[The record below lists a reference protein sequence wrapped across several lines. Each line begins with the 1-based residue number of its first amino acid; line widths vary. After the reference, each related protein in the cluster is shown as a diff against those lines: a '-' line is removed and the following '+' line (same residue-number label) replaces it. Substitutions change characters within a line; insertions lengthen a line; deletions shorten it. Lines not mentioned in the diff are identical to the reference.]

1 MCFKTHEKQNLISGK
16 CKNVMKINQLFVK
29 KIDID
34 VLMKLLSCFGLEN
47 LNDRKFFSKY
57 DLLQQN
63 TVAKLNALKPELE
76 EYYLPCKA
84 RIYLDNI
91 TEKRGL
97 TVLKQ
102 VLRLHNYYLLSR
114 ERNFNQKKVIFYQ
127 LVNDKDKTRPQK
139 MKHYNVINVVHFD

>member
-1 MCFKTHEKQNLISGK
+1 
-16 CKNVMKINQLFVK
+16 MKINQLFVK
-29 KIDID
+29 KVDID
-34 VLMKLLSCFGLEN
+34 VLIRLLHCFGLDN
-47 LNDRKFFSKY
+47 MNDRKFFSKY
-57 DLLQQN
+57 DLVQHN
-63 TVAKLNALKPELE
+63 TVQKLNTLKVELE

-84 RIYLDNI
+84 KIYLENI
-91 TEKRGL
+91 TEKRAL

-139 MKHYNVINVVHFD
+139 MKRYNVVNVVHFD